1 MSLLIDPAAS
11 PGGAPRRVRQLDSHT
26 VNQIAAGEVVE
37 RPASVVKELVENS
50 LDAGARRI
58 EIDLEDYGRRLIRV
72 ADDGHGMSEPD
83 VRVALERHATSK
95 ITRVEDLAHALSL
108 GFRGEALPSIA
119 SVSRMTLSSGDSD
132 GGRLALRL
140 DGGRVDREERTA
152 GPRGTTVTVEDLFFN
167 TPARLRFLKSDPT
180 ELSATVDVVSRYAV
194 AYPDVSFLLR
204 HGGSTL
210 LTSSGSGDLLAAIA
224 DVWGRDLARSL
235 VEIDL
240 ALGGLRVRGFVSPPQ
255 VTKPTRTYQ
264 WMFVN
269 GRPIRSRSLGAA
281 IDQAY
286 RSLTP
291 ERRHPIAV
299 LLLDADPARIDA
311 NVSPTK
317 SEVKFQ
323 SEGQAFDAVR
333 HAIKSGLMA
342 QGMVPSAAD
351 IFQANAALAAVRE
364 ASAPTLYAAPSDAAH
379 ASSPSAMPGGAG
391 EAMPVLGRLFGEIP
405 AVPSAGSESPGE
417 PMGKGMTAHDLL
429 DGLRVLGQLF
439 ETFIVAENRRGL
451 LVVDQHVAHERILYE
466 RLRDTRGSVAVEKQ
480 GLLAPLTFHLDRR
493 SAGLFAEQ
501 IEEVRA
507 LGFDLEPFGGSS
519 FLVRSAPAA
528 LRGRD
533 PLQVLRDLAAELAD
547 GYGAGRLTPTR
558 DAILVMCSCKMA
570 VKAGDPLS
578 PVEMEKLLFDLAETE
593 NPYFCPHGRPITIV
607 LSREDLLRKFKRA

>member
-1 MSLLIDPAAS
+1 MSLLIDPAAG
-11 PGGAPRRVRQLDSHT
+11 PGGPARRVRQLDSHT

-37 RPASVVKELVENS
+37 RPASVVKELVENA

-72 ADDGHGMSEPD
+72 ADDGHGMPEPD

-95 ITRVEDLAHALSL
+95 ITRVEDLAHAVSL

-132 GGRLALRL
+132 GVRLVLRL
-140 DGGRVDREERTA
+140 DGGRLEREERTA
-152 GPRGTTVTVEDLFFN
+152 GPRGTTVAVEDLFFN

-180 ELSATVDVVSRYAV
+180 ELSAAIDVVSRYAV

-204 HGGSTL
+204 HGSSLL
-210 LTSSGSGDLLAAIA
+210 LTSSGSGALLTSIA
-224 DVWGRDLARSL
+224 EVWGRDLARSL

-264 WMFVN
+264 WIFVN

-299 LLLDADPARIDA
+299 LLVDADPARIDA

-351 IFQANAALAAVRE
+351 VFHANAALAAVRE
-364 ASAPTLYAAPSDAAH
+364 ASAPPLYADTGASGNAGSSELPVDGSATMAA
-379 ASSPSAMPGGAG
+379 
-391 EAMPVLGRLFGEIP
+391 LGRLFGEVSAAPP
-405 AVPSAGSESPGE
+405 ASGSQTLIG
-417 PMGKGMTAHDLL
+417 GGMTAGDLL
-429 DGLRVLGQLF
+429 DGLRILGQLF

-451 LVVDQHVAHERILYE
+451 LLIDQHVAHERILYE
-466 RLRDTRGSVAVEKQ
+466 RLRDTRGAVPIEKQ
-480 GLLAPLTFHLDRR
+480 GLLAPLTLHLDRR

-507 LGFDLEPFGGSS
+507 LGFDLEPFGGTS

-533 PLQVLRDLAAELAD
+533 PLQVLKDLAVELVD

-578 PVEMEKLLFDLAETE
+578 VAEMEKLVQDLAASD